1 MENLPQGLCRYD
13 GAQGHVLSVE
23 TEQEAKDGERK
34 VWVKLDDLV
43 RELPIRCPRACVK
56 RVGGKDEQK
65 RTLLGDVKTSTKAL
79 LSDGEEVSQLSVVL
93 VVARSEA

>member
-1 MENLPQGLCRYD
+1 M
-13 GAQGHVLSVE
+13 LSVE

-43 RELPIRCPRACVK
+43 RELPIRCPRTCVK

-93 VVARSEA
+93 VVARSET